1 MAGFTGTKTQEDI
14 KKNEE
19 NKKKK
24 IEEKKNNT
32 TPTTKSGLEK
42 FLEGGRVDE
51 NDPNLIMSTGSGAS
65 IMEGDT
71 RKKEEPKKEQPKKEQ
86 SLVANQF
93 GDKKGK
99 TWNDVVAENGNDPEK
114 IKDWLNNNPDYKAR
128 ELTKKGM
135 AEFGYKQDEN
145 GKWVKDD
152 DSTTNDKGDSTTN
165 DDVLDELDNISAG
178 NAAVEAFIKNITNQ
192 ETGDVDE
199 EKAKGAVSEY
209 EKRLVEMGAASY
221 DKDGNFV
228 LNNVNAKGWEDW
240 ATVLSAGLSVLG
252 LAFGIP
258 IMPINFRKITNKDER
273 DAKIRELQQQYMN
286 IEAANA
292 GKVKDVESSAE
303 AGKVAK
309 DNKENID
316 AYSEYQENVGA
327 YRAKSDIDTD
337 SEKELIETRTDAQ
350 IRADEKQFERT
361 MQQIKAEQD
370 FTLKIEALR
379 EQYKEQFAA
388 LETALMTGSAKEL
401 AKYQNA
407 GMFKDMEEMGIS
419 PEKLADW
426 KAAMNNIS
434 PTDKVFNYIKMG
446 VDAVNQTMN
455 STSNILDSLNPLKNK
470 GKGK

>member
-1 MAGFTGTKTQEDI
+1 MSAFTGTKTQEDI

-32 TPTTKSGLEK
+32 TPTTKSNWEK

-71 RKKEEPKKEQPKKEQ
+71 NKKKEPKKEEPKKEQ

-99 TWNDVVAENGNDPEK
+99 TWNDVLAENENDPEK
-114 IKDWLNNNPDYKAR
+114 IMNWLNNNPDYKAGER
-128 ELTKKGM
+128 TKKGM
-135 AEFGYKQDEN
+135 SDFGYKQGED
-145 GKWVKDD
+145 GKWGKDD
-152 DSTTNDKGDSTTN
+152 TVTNDKIIDKLDEVTTEN
-165 DDVLDELDNISAG
+165 EEVKNLVDDV
-178 NAAVEAFIKNITNQ
+178 TNQ
-192 ETGDVDE
+192 ETGDVDK

-252 LAFGIP
+252 LAFGVP

-273 DAKIRELQQQYMN
+273 DAKIRELQQQYMD

-292 GKVKDVESSAE
+292 GKVKDVESSEE
-303 AGKVAK
+303 AGDYYKKNK
-309 DNKENID
+309 DNID
-316 AYSEYQENVGA
+316 AYSEYTENIGG
-327 YRAKSDIDTD
+327 YKAKSDIDTS

-350 IRADEKQFERT
+350 IRADEKQFERDMKRLKT
-361 MQQIKAEQD
+361 DQD
-370 FTLKIEALR
+370 FQLK
-379 EQYKEQFAA
+379 YAA
-388 LETALMTGSAKEL
+388 LQQQYGKEMAELQSALSTGSAIDIM
-401 AKYQNA
+401 KYQKSGFLKDLQDM
-407 GMFKDMEEMGIS
+407 GMSFSDIASYTAAQNGIS
-419 PEKLADW
+419 PADKNW
-426 KAAMNNIS
+426 NRVNQTVDMVNK
-434 PTDKVFNYIKMG
+434 TVGTG
-446 VDAVNQTMN
+446 VDAFATVSTGGMN
-455 STSNILDSLNPLKNK
+455 KL
-470 GKGK
+470 GQ

>member
-19 NKKKK
+19 NKQKK
-24 IEEKKNNT
+24 IEEKKNT
-32 TPTTKSGLEK
+32 VSDKDKEMFSLSYDEAKSKYGQGVGNNK
-42 FLEGGRVDE
+42 YF
-51 NDPNLIMSTGSGAS
+51 MSKSDFDKRQKELGFGA
-65 IMEGDT
+65 
-71 RKKEEPKKEQPKKEQ
+71 KEEPKKEQ

-93 GDKKGK
+93 GDKKDK
-99 TWNDVVAENGNDPEK
+99 TWNDVKSENGNDPEK
-114 IKDWLNNNPDYKAR
+114 IMSWLNDNPDYKAG

-135 AEFGYKQDEN
+135 SEFGYKQGED
-145 GKWVKDD
+145 GKWGKDD
-152 DSTTNDKGDSTTN
+152 SVTNDKVLDKLDEVTTEN
-165 DDVLDELDNISAG
+165 KEVKNLVDDV
-178 NAAVEAFIKNITNQ
+178 TNP

-228 LNNVNAKGWEDW
+228 LTNVNAKGWEDW

-273 DAKIRELQQQYMN
+273 DAKIRELQQQYMD
-286 IEAANA
+286 IEAGNA
-292 GKVKDVESSAE
+292 GKIKDVKSSAE

-327 YRAKSDIDTD
+327 YRAKSDIDTS

-350 IRADEKQFERT
+350 IRADEKQFERD
-361 MQQIKAEQD
+361 MKRLKSDHD
-370 FTLKIEALR
+370 FQLK
-379 EQYKEQFAA
+379 YAA
-388 LETALMTGSAKEL
+388 LQQQYGKEMAELQSALSTGSAIDVMR
-401 AKYQNA
+401 YQKSGFLKDLQDM
-407 GMFKDMEEMGIS
+407 GMSFGDIASYTAAQNGIS
-419 PEKLADW
+419 PADKNW
-426 KAAMNNIS
+426 NRVNMTVDMVNK
-434 PTDKVFNYIKMG
+434 TVGTG
-446 VDAVNQTMN
+446 VDAFATVSTGGMN
-455 STSNILDSLNPLKNK
+455 KL
-470 GKGK
+470 GQ